1 MTTDVRYE
9 PWPAWAKLIL
19 LALVIL
25 AVISAL
31 PWIFMWTG
39 TGMNMMGSNVSGM
52 ASSCL
57 AMCSPKRM
65 NCCPPG

>member
-1 MTTDVRYE
+1 MTTEVRYE

-39 TGMNMMGSNVSGM
+39 TGMNMMGGSVSGM
-52 ASSCL
+52 VSACL
-57 AMCSPKRM
+57 AMMERM
-65 NCCPPG
+65 GPLMMR

>member
-1 MTTDVRYE
+1 MTTEVRYE

-19 LALVIL
+19 MALVIL

-39 TGMNMMGSNVSGM
+39 MGMNMMGGSMSGM
-52 ASSCL
+52 ASACL
-57 AMCSPKRM
+57 AMMERM
-65 NCCPPG
+65 GPLMMR